1 MSTLTQAAPLLLRFP
16 FAEDT
21 QLRLRPELDMTT
33 TEDFFTF
40 CQDNAELRI
49 ERSATGELS
58 IEMPTKYLTSK
69 RNALLTTYLGMWNLQ
84 NSLGEISESSG
95 GFELPNGA
103 VRSPDAAWISH
114 ERLATLAPEQRDG
127 FLPLAPDF
135 IVELRSE
142 TDRLPALQDKM
153 AEWRDNGV
161 RLGLLLDPT
170 TRTVH
175 LYHPNTEPL
184 VLSDPETVDCSPELP
199 GFVLDV
205 RMLFNLTV

>member
-1 MSTLTQAAPLLLRFP
+1 MATLTQSNPLLLRFP
-16 FAEDT
+16 FAGDT
-21 QLRLRPELDMTT
+21 QLRLRPGLDMSHA
-33 TEDFFTF
+33 EDFLTF
-40 CQDNAELRI
+40 CQDNNALRI

-58 IEMPTKYLTSK
+58 IEMPTKSLTSK

-84 NSLGEISESSG
+84 NALGDTYESSG
-95 GFELPNGA
+95 GFVLPNSA

-114 ERLATLAPEQRDG
+114 ERLATLTADQRGG

-142 TDRLPALQDKM
+142 TDRLSALQDKM

-175 LYHPNTEPL
+175 LYRPNTAP
-184 VLSDPETVDCSPELP
+184 VLLNNPEVVDCAPELP
-199 GFVLDV
+199 GFVLNV
-205 RMLFNLTV
+205 RMLFDLTL

>member
-21 QLRLRPELDMTT
+21 QLRLRPELDMAKV
-33 TEDFFTF
+33 EDFFTF

-58 IEMPTKYLTSK
+58 IEMPTKSLTSQ

-84 NSLGEISESSG
+84 NGLGRNYESSG

-114 ERLATLAPEQRDG
+114 ERLATLTPEQRDG

-142 TDRLPALQDKM
+142 TDRLPALQEKM
-153 AEWRDNGV
+153 AEWQGNGI

-175 LYHPNTEPL
+175 LYRPNTEPL
-184 VLSDPETVDCSPELP
+184 LLSDPETVDCSPELP
-199 GFVLDV
+199 SFVLDA
-205 RMLFNLTV
+205 RAILGITL